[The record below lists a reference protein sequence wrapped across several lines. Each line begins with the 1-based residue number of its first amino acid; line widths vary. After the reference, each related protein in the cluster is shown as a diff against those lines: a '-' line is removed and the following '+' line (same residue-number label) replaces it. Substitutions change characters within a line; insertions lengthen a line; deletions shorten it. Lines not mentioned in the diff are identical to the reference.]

1 MPLFIRHAHAGTS
14 HDAVAAGTSHDV
26 AAGTRH
32 HDADAVVGVPHH
44 DADAGAKPHRAGAT
58 DAPLAYFS
66 FSRRLP
72 LFWPSNR
79 RRRPRPLRLLPRH
92 HA

>member
-1 MPLFIRHAHAGTS
+1 MPLFIRHDAAAAGTRHSHVNAVAAGTS
-14 HDAVAAGTSHDV
+14 HSHVNAVAAGTSHD
-26 AAGTRH
+26 
-32 HDADAVVGVPHH
+32 
-44 DADAGAKPHRAGAT
+44 ADAGATPHRAGAT
-58 DAPLAYFS
+58 DAHLAYFS

-79 RRRPRPLRLLPRH
+79 RRRPRPLRLLPRR